1 MAAISVKP
9 SPPIRTMQGGL
20 RLQSTRVLASA
31 SWLLSTSWMGSDTWG
46 KTFVI
51 SAIEIL
57 GLLLV
62 MSLGA
67 AGEAA
72 GFDGLLEVR
81 DLFATLSVAREKC
94 LHANLSRSTN
104 SHLELWLHFSRSTN
118 QQPFKVMARLPWHR
132 FIYDLHLVLVST
144 RPSRQIRSG
153 R

>member
-46 KTFVI
+46 KTFAI
-51 SAIEIL
+51 SAMEIL
-57 GLLLV
+57 GLLV

-67 AGEAA
+67 AGAAA
-72 GFDGLLEVR
+72 GLDELLEVR

-118 QQPFKVMARLPWHR
+118 QQPFKVMAKLPWHR
-132 FIYDLHLVLVST
+132 FIYDLHLLLT
-144 RPSRQIRSG
+144 RPSRKIRSG